1 MSSLIWLLFGFTGFT
16 AYETIKAKG
25 IERIFWGMLAV
36 LFGTYSLTLVTTIK

>member
-25 IERIFWGMLAV
+25 IERMFWGMLAI
-36 LFGTYSLTLVTTIK
+36 LFGAYALALVTAIK

>member
-1 MSSLIWLLFGFTGFT
+1 MSSLVWLLFGFTGFT

-36 LFGTYSLTLVTTIK
+36 LFGTYALALVNAIK